1 MKECVSCSRKF
12 PDHMVFCPFDGDMLD
27 GEMEDPLV
35 GRVIDGKYR
44 LEEKL
49 GEGGMGTVYRA
60 KHVLIQNDLAVKIL
74 HSPLVADRHAVARF
88 QREATAAARIKH
100 PNAVGVTDFGRTEDE
115 IVYIVMELFVGKSLR
130 DIIEELGPLP
140 IERSITIVRQV
151 CLALD
156 AAHRSGI
163 IHRDV
168 KPDNI
173 VIENN
178 NGQGELVKVLD
189 FGIAKLKDGPSN
201 ESGGRLTR
209 QGVII
214 GSPHY
219 LSPEQC
225 QNSEL
230 DARSDLYSLGI
241 VLYEMFTADV
251 PFKAPTPIA
260 VAMMHTTETPVH
272 VKEKRPDLPDPIAKI
287 VMDALEKKPE
297 NRPQSA
303 IEMAQELEKASIECA
318 IALPPLPGAST
329 AYTLP
334 TTSSASIPIVS
345 PDLANLHD
353 PYKSNPQLK
362 PLLNNGVNKF
372 ATTGSLSPEKPS
384 RDTMPE
390 KPLTGRL
397 TPLITSSTKKV
408 DDTPSFIV
416 NTPQYTP
423 SNIPTPISLGNT
435 SAINALPYRETEEV
449 KAKSKS
455 IFIFGSIAAIVLL
468 VAVSYFALFRSSN
481 SSTTTST
488 TNSTT
493 TNPIAKIPEGMLL
506 VKGGKFKMGYD
517 APADDDKNKYVGPA
531 FETTV
536 ADFYIDK
543 TEVSNQDYKKFI
555 DATKHPAPANW
566 KNNQFPS
573 GQDLFPVTNVTW
585 EDAQSYAKWAEKRLP
600 TEKEWEYAA
609 RGTDGRI
616 YPWGKSWEQ
625 GVAISQELKEDAPR
639 TVGSLPKGA
648 SPFGVLDMAG
658 NVWEWTA
665 DKFSSYP
672 NNKEPVDSKLANAN
686 VIRGGSFRSDQKV
699 LTTYVRNFVPPNFKD
714 DILGFR
720 CAKSIK

>member
-163 IHRDV
+163 VHRDI

-260 VAMMHTTETPVH
+260 VAMMHTTEIPVH

-318 IALPPLPGAST
+318 IALPPLPGSST

-345 PDLANLHD
+345 PDLTNLQD

-362 PLLNNGVNKF
+362 PLLNSGINKF
-372 ATTGSLSPEKPS
+372 ATTGSLSPEKPN
-384 RDTMPE
+384 RDSAPE

-397 TPLITSSTKKV
+397 TPIITGSTKKV

-435 SAINALPYRETEEV
+435 SAINALSYRETEET
-449 KAKSKS
+449 KTKSKS
-455 IFIFGSIAAIVLL
+455 IFIFGSVAAIVLL

-481 SSTTTST
+481 TSTTTT
-488 TNSTT
+488 TNNTT
-493 TNPIAKIPEGMLL
+493 ANPTAKIPEGMLL

-517 APADDDKNKYVGPA
+517 APSDDDKNKYVGPA
-531 FETTV
+531 FEATV

-555 DATKHPAPANW
+555 DATKHPAPPNW
-566 KNNQFPS
+566 KNGQFPS
-573 GQDLFPVTNVTW
+573 GQDLFPVTNVSW
-585 EDAQSYAKWAEKRLP
+585 EDAESYAKWAGKRLP